1 MELMAASRI
10 SKARASVSAAGPYAR
25 AITQAVSAVVGHA
38 EIDHPLTRERPEST
52 RTAVLLVTAD
62 RGMAGAYSASV
73 LREGE
78 RLITQL
84 LDGGGEVDLYVT
96 GRRAVSYY
104 TFRNRP
110 LAGRWTGSSDSPT
123 TEISREIAAT
133 LLRSF
138 LAEPDAGGV
147 GQLYVVYTHFVN
159 MVTQTPRVIRM
170 LPLEV
175 VEVSHE
181 GIEDEPIPL
190 YDFEPSPEVVLD
202 ALLPLYVSSRIAS
215 CRLRSAACELAGR
228 TAGGSWRSGCART
241 GAAG

>member
-25 AITQAVSAVVGHA
+25 TITQAVSAVVGHA

-96 GRRAVSYY
+96 GRRAVPE
-104 TFRNRP
+104 RVVRDRP
-110 LAGRWTGSSDSPT
+110 PAGDVPVDLP
-123 TEISREIAAT
+123 AAV
-133 LLRSF
+133 
-138 LAEPDAGGV
+138 E
-147 GQLYVVYTHFVN
+147 QLGDQPRHL
-159 MVTQTPRVIRM
+159 TQDR
-170 LPLEV
+170 
-175 VEVSHE
+175 
-181 GIEDEPIPL
+181 
-190 YDFEPSPEVVLD
+190 
-202 ALLPLYVSSRIAS
+202 
-215 CRLRSAACELAGR
+215 GR
-228 TAGGSWRSGCART
+228 
-241 GAAG
+241 